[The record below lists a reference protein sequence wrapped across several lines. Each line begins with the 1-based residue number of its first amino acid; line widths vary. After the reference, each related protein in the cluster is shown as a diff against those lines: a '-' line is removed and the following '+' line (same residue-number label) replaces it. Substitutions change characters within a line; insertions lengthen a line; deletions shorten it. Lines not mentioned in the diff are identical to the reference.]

1 MSEISSRNDPAA
13 GLNFILD
20 VQGMRAGFAE
30 VEGLASDRDIIEYRD
45 GNEDITIGRLPR
57 IQKHVNIVLKRGFT
71 RGKDLWEWRKKVIE
85 AQIKRLNGTIT
96 LLDESRNPAIVWK
109 FVEAWPCKWIGPPIS
124 DQDSLV
130 EIEEM
135 VVAVESLELE

>member
-13 GLNFILD
+13 GLNFIPD

-30 VEGLASDRDIIEYRD
+30 LDGLASDTDIIEYRD

>member
-30 VEGLASDRDIIEYRD
+30 VEGLASDTDIIEYRD